1 MPGMA
6 CRALS
11 ESEVV
16 KVYNALGGVNAKR
29 NRAMFV
35 FGLYAGFRIGEILS
49 AKVSDVINPEGF
61 NDEITLK
68 ETKTGKM
75 RTVKMS
81 EQLRLIL
88 KPWIDERMSTGL
100 MLFTDYLFCKSGG
113 EKMTYI
119 QAWKIL
125 RAAYSKAGV
134 RGRVA
139 THTMRKT
146 FAQRMLQLFSSE
158 AKPGDSWNVLKET
171 QKATGHS
178 SLKSLEHYLPDSE
191 EKTLAAEEKYG
202 AKIIIG
208 GK

>member
-11 ESEVV
+11 EDEVV
-16 KVYNALGGVNAKR
+16 KVYNALTGVNAKR

-35 FGLYAGFRIGEILS
+35 FGLYTGFRIGEILS

-61 NDEITLK
+61 NDEITIK

-81 EQLRLIL
+81 EQIKIIL
-88 KPWIDERMSTGL
+88 KQWIEERMGKGL
-100 MLFTDYLFCKSGG
+100 MLYTDFLFCKSSGARLPY
-113 EKMTYI
+113 T
-119 QAWKIL
+119 QAWKVL
-125 RAAYSKAGV
+125 KAAYFKAGV

-146 FAQRMLQLFSSE
+146 FAIRMLELFSDE
-158 AKPGDSWNVLKET
+158 ARPGDSWNVLKET
-171 QKATGHS
+171 QKATGHA

-191 EKTLAAEEKYG
+191 QKTLAAEEKYG
-202 AKIIIG
+202 SKIIIG
-208 GK
+208 G